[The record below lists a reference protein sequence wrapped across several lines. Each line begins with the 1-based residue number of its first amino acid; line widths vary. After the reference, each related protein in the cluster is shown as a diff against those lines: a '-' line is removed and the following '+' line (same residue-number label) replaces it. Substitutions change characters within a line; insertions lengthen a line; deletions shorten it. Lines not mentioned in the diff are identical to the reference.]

1 MNKAVFLDRDGV
13 INQKALNTGYIIR
26 WEDFHILPGVPQAIA
41 LLNAAGFLVIVVT
54 NQRCIALNL
63 LSAPSLEKIHAK
75 MCSALDSEGAH
86 LAAVY
91 FCPHDNLPPCSCR
104 KPAPGMLQAAAAEHN
119 IDLSASWMLG
129 DSVSDIEA
137 GKRAGAHTMLLTH
150 SPNSA
155 DSTPDQYAGSLLSAA
170 HKILALNVVADL

>member
-13 INQKALNTGYIIR
+13 INEKPPNTGYITR
-26 WEDFHILPGVPQAIA
+26 WEDFHILPDVAQAIA
-41 LLNAAGFLVIVVT
+41 LLNAAGFLAIVVT

-63 LSAPSLEKIHAK
+63 LAVSALEQIHAK
-75 MCSALDSEGAH
+75 MRDALDSQGAH
-86 LAAVY
+86 LTAVY

-104 KPAPGMLQAAAAEHN
+104 KPGPGMLLTAAAEHN
-119 IDLSASWMLG
+119 IDLSASWMIG

-150 SPNSA
+150 SPS
-155 DSTPDQYAGSLLSAA
+155 SPHSVSDQYADSLLSAA
-170 HKILALNVVADL
+170 DKILALNVVADL